1 MQYLE
6 YTVFL
11 VMTVANVLGAIM
23 LLLGLFAD
31 ELENISKF
39 YKAAFIFGATGLM
52 WQAFRNGVYL
62 LTGTAMS
69 DSELPL
75 WYLKDLGWV
84 VIGFYFAYLM
94 KNKELTLNH
103 KE

>member
-11 VMTVANVLGAIM
+11 VMTVTNVIGAVM
-23 LLLGLFAD
+23 LLIGLFAD

-62 LTGTAMS
+62 LTGESLS
-69 DSELPL
+69 DTELPF

-94 KNKELTLNH
+94 KTKELTLNH